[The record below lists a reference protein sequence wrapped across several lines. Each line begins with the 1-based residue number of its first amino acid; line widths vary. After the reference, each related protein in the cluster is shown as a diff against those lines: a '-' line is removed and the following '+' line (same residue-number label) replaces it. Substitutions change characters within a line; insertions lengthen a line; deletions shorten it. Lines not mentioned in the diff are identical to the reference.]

1 MNPLWSPLESV
12 KCTLRTN
19 TPGDARHSEEVSSFP
34 SGQRRSWPGRT
45 QKHELPKPVLLG
57 IFLNIHPFYTFTDL
71 FYDWYNSHAI
81 KFMLVYNSLFFKIFT
96 EVYTIAI
103 YLQNMFVTPKRSPS
117 PSTHPAPPPRAFGT
131 HVLLAVCKDL
141 PALDIP

>member
-1 MNPLWSPLESV
+1 ML
-12 KCTLRTN
+12 
-19 TPGDARHSEEVSSFP
+19 
-34 SGQRRSWPGRT
+34 
-45 QKHELPKPVLLG
+45 
-57 IFLNIHPFYTFTDL
+57 I
-71 FYDWYNSHAI
+71 YNS
-81 KFMLVYNSLFFKIFT
+81 VFFKIFT

-117 PSTHPAPPPRAFGT
+117 PSTHPVHPPHAFRT